1 MEEMIDFDEW
11 IANYTPPEIHYVAV
25 FDPQTGKVVTVGPAQ
40 AFENEP
46 NKVDIDNEIA
56 ERIINAEIQIEHCL
70 VDINSNELE
79 IAEVKTLIKIDD
91 VLHRIA
97 VSKYTTITN
106 PDIFLLYKSEEKTLT
121 VSLSTEFGGTQI
133 PETPVKQR
141 KIVWD
146 GDTEM
151 DFLITEYN
159 DPNLIFEMF
168 SVKIKDLIGKSVV
181 IENIEYDR
189 FSVYTR
195 RLFKKYVIEYK

>member
-1 MEEMIDFDEW
+1 MEEVMDFDEW
-11 IANYTPPEIHYVAV
+11 YANYVPPEVQYVAV
-25 FDPQTGKVVTVGPAQ
+25 FDPLTGKVLTVGPAA
-40 AFENEP
+40 AFESET
-46 NKVDIDNEIA
+46 NKVSIDNEVA
-56 ERIINAEIQIEHCL
+56 ERIINADIHIEHCL

-79 IAEVKTLIKIDD
+79 IAEVKTLVKIDD

-97 VSKYTTITN
+97 LAKYTTIRN
-106 PDIFLLYKSEEKTLT
+106 PDIYLLYESKDKTLT
-121 VSLSTEFGGTQI
+121 VTLSEEFGGTQI

-168 SVKIKDLIGKSVV
+168 SVKINDLIGKPVV
-181 IENIEYDR
+181 IENIDYEK

-195 RLFKKYVIEYK
+195 RLFKKYVIEYR